1 MLFGVTVFGVR
12 TANPSTG
19 VLWSGNVTV
28 SARPL
33 GNRPG
38 WAHLL
43 VTGAHGETAGLAR
56 PDVIAQW
63 LATLRRWGY
72 EGVRTGAVGPVAA
85 GELSAAGFATVQE
98 LALLSCDLTSRDPVP
113 ADRSVTRVRTRWA
126 RQESMIA
133 SALQVDAGSF
143 GPAWALDRL
152 SLREAHS
159 ATQRARMMAT
169 VGDDGRATGFVLA
182 GATAGSGFVQRL
194 AVDPGRRRE
203 GTATRLLG
211 QAHRWLSLRGC
222 STSVVN
228 TETTNEAALGLYLSF
243 GYAPLPY
250 GLRVLER
257 PLTIR

>member
-1 MLFGVTVFGVR
+1 MS
-12 TANPSTG
+12 TADPSSG

-33 GNRPG
+33 GTRPG
-38 WAHLL
+38 WAHLV

-85 GELSAAGFATVQE
+85 DELTAAGFATVQE
-98 LALLSCDLTSRDPVP
+98 LALLSCDLTSRAQVP
-113 ADRSVTRVRTRWA
+113 ADRSIVRIRTRWA

-133 SALQVDAGSF
+133 AVLGVDAESF
-143 GPAWALDRL
+143 GPGWALDAL
-152 SLREAHS
+152 SLREAHG
-159 ATQRARMMAT
+159 ATHRARLMAVT
-169 VGDDGRATGFVLA
+169 GADARPTGFVLA

-194 AVDPGRRRE
+194 AVDPRHRR
-203 GTATRLLG
+203 GGIATQLLG

-222 STSVVN
+222 NTSVVN
-228 TETTNEAALGLYLSF
+228 TETTNGPALGLYRSF